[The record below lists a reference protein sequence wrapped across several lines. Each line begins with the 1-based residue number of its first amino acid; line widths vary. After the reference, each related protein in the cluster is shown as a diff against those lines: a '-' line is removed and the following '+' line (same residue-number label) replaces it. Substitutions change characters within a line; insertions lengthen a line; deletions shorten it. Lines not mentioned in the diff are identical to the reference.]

1 MYWLIVLASA
11 FNDGGDL
18 HCVVALVGELLEEYY
33 LLKVVLEAALSEQL
47 VALKDQ
53 QLQSRLRWVVSS
65 CWMMDCRFMHCS
77 GIWRPCV
84 SGVGPEER
92 KAKLCMVNFSWL
104 ADISKRRLKG

>member
-11 FNDGGDL
+11 LNDGGDL

-53 QLQSRLRWVVSS
+53 QLRRAALDDWQL
-65 CWMMDCRFMHCS
+65 FEQAA
-77 GIWRPCV
+77 
-84 SGVGPEER
+84 VGGEQLLDDGLQVY
-92 KAKLCMVNFSWL
+92 AL
-104 ADISKRRLKG
+104 

>member
-53 QLQSRLRWVVSS
+53 QLQRVTLDDWQL
-65 CWMMDCRFMHCS
+65 FEQAA
-77 GIWRPCV
+77 
-84 SGVGPEER
+84 VGREQLLDDGLQVY
-92 KAKLCMVNFSWL
+92 AL
-104 ADISKRRLKG
+104 